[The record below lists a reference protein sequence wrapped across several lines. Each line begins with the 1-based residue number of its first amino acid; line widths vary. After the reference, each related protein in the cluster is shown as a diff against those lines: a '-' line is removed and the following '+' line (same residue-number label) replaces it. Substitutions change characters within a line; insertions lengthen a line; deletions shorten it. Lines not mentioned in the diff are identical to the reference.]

1 MDKRESKARIE
12 AQMDEWKLNL
22 DAMKA
27 KADAA
32 TGDAKVAYA
41 EQIAL
46 LQKQYDE
53 VKVKAATV
61 ADIADDKWEATAKD
75 LENTWDDWVARAKKA
90 KDDLVG

>member
-22 DAMKA
+22 KTMKA

-32 TGDAKVAYA
+32 TGGTKVAYA
-41 EQIAL
+41 EQVAE

-53 VKVKAATV
+53 VKVKAATA
-61 ADIADDKWEATAKD
+61 ADTADDKWKATAKD

-90 KDDLVG
+90 KDDLVN

>member
-22 DAMKA
+22 EAMKT
-27 KADAA
+27 KAETA

-41 EQIAL
+41 ERIAE

-53 VKVKAATV
+53 VKVKVAAA
-61 ADIADDKWEATAKD
+61 ADAADDKWEATVKD
-75 LENTWDDWVARAKKA
+75 IGNTWDDWVARAKKA
-90 KDDLVG
+90 KDDLVN